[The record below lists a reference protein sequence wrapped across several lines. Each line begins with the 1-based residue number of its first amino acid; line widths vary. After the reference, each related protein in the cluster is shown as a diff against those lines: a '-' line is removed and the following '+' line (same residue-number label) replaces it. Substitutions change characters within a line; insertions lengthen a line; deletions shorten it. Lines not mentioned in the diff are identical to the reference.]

1 MKSCSKS
8 IFLKMMV
15 FTIGINLSTFHYQSH
30 ADEIKGIIKSFCL
43 ESVKNEMVSLT
54 DPIYNEVAE
63 HTCNCFVQKMNNR
76 EEISTTREICKKETS
91 LEFSL

>member
-8 IFLKMMV
+8 IFIKIIV
-15 FTIGINLSTFHYQSH
+15 FTIGINLYTFHHQSH
-30 ADEIKGIIKSFCL
+30 ANEIEEIIKRFCL

-63 HTCNCFVQKMNNR
+63 HTCNCFIQRMNNR

-91 LEFSL
+91 IEFSL

>member
-1 MKSCSKS
+1 MKSYSKS
-8 IFLKMMV
+8 IFLKMIV

-30 ADEIKGIIKSFCL
+30 ADEIKEIIKRFCL

-63 HTCNCFVQKMNNR
+63 HTCNCFIQRMNNR

-91 LEFSL
+91 IEFSL

>member
-1 MKSCSKS
+1 MKSYSKS
-8 IFLKMMV
+8 IFHKMIV

-30 ADEIKGIIKSFCL
+30 ADEIKEIIKRFCL

-63 HTCNCFVQKMNNR
+63 HTCNCFIQRINNG
-76 EEISTTREICKKETS
+76 EEISLIKDICKKETS
-91 LEFSL
+91 REFSL